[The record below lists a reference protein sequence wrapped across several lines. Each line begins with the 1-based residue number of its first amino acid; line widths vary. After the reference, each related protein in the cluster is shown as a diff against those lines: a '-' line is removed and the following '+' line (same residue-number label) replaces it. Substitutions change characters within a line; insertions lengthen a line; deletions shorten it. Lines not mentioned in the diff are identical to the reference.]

1 MKQTH
6 PDRRSLLEELT
17 SKGVRMTAQRRVLI
31 ETMQE
36 AKEHLDV
43 SSLLALARKREP
55 GIDRA
60 TVYRTI
66 EKLKKFGLV
75 DELDLMHM
83 NGEKHYYE
91 VKPKRDHVH
100 LACLQCGQVEEFS
113 SPLFEQLK
121 REITEQTGF
130 EILVTRLEV
139 GGRCSVCRSS
149 NKGQESAEGRQ
160 RPHWRL

>member
-1 MKQTH
+1 MRCDSVAKMMKLMQF
-6 PDRRSLLEELT
+6 DRRSLLEELS
-17 SKGVRMTAQRRVLI
+17 SKGVRLTAQRRVLI

-36 AKEHLDV
+36 AEDHLDAA
-43 SSLLALARKREP
+43 SLLALARKREP

-66 EKLKKFGLV
+66 EKLKRLGLV

-91 VKPKRDHVH
+91 VKTKQDHVH
-100 LACLQCGQVEEFS
+100 LACLQCGRIEEFR

-130 EILVTRLEV
+130 EIRVTRLEA
-139 GGRCSVCRSS
+139 GGRCRACRG
-149 NKGQESAEGRQ
+149 KQQRQEVA
-160 RPHWRL
+160 

>member
-1 MKQTH
+1 MKQT
-6 PDRRSLLEELT
+6 DRRSLLEELT
-17 SKGVRMTAQRRVLI
+17 SKGVRLTAQRRVLI

-43 SSLLALARKREP
+43 SSLLSLARKREP

-66 EKLKKFGLV
+66 EKLKRLGLV

-91 VKPKRDHVH
+91 VRPKKDHVH
-100 LACLQCGQVEEFS
+100 LACLECGQIEEFS

-121 REITEQTGF
+121 SEIAAGAGF
-130 EILVTRLEV
+130 EIRVTRLEV
-139 GGRCSVCRSS
+139 GGRCSTCR
-149 NKGQESAEGRQ
+149 NKKEEREVA
-160 RPHWRL
+160 

>member
-1 MKQTH
+1 MRLSRNKHMQQTA

-17 SKGVRMTAQRRVLI
+17 SKGVRMTTQRRVLI

-139 GGRCSVCRSS
+139 GGRCSVCRNS
-149 NKGQESAEGRQ
+149 NKR
-160 RPHWRL
+160 

>member
-1 MKQTH
+1 MRLTQV
-6 PDRRSLLEELT
+6 DRRSLLEELT
-17 SKGVRMTAQRRVLI
+17 SKGNRLTAQRRVLI
-31 ETMQE
+31 EAMQE

-43 SSLLALARKREP
+43 SSLLSLARKREP

-66 EKLKKFGLV
+66 EKLKRLGLV

-91 VKPKRDHVH
+91 VRPKKDHVH
-100 LACLQCGQVEEFS
+100 LACLECGRIEEFS

-121 REITEQTGF
+121 SEIAAGTGF
-130 EILVTRLEV
+130 EIRVIRLEV
-139 GGRCSVCRSS
+139 GGRCSTCRS
-149 NKGQESAEGRQ
+149 KKEEREVA
-160 RPHWRL
+160 